1 MALTGIADQP
11 ATATPRRGL
20 LAVLERLASSRLF
33 AYGTL
38 LLLQL
43 KVVWG
48 IWLYRD
54 LSEGDTAN
62 YFAYAVGW
70 HNNFQ
75 VPIHWSPLYTS
86 FYGTLINLSSDA
98 YFVTTL
104 HRLIIVFVA
113 AILVLALM
121 RRLIPHT
128 AAWLI
133 AAWWVVIP
141 NTFDTI
147 FEVHLFAVIPP
158 LLAYLVVL
166 YKPTIWTRGAALGIF
181 VVSAFLNRNEF
192 FIAVGMWALLCF
204 GYEVYQARKRGAQ
217 PARTYLRA
225 YGLPILLAMMLVV
238 FFYWR
243 SSSQFPALADGI
255 SRKLTLNQ
263 CQVYAYNYQ
272 QRFSDWMKNPFL
284 YCQELMMRDFGVPE
298 PSTFEAIRR
307 NPRAMLDFFLWNV
320 RLIPAGIQMVL
331 FNATS
336 DSFSPDY
343 ISRIIESRWPLRL
356 SILALAVV
364 GIGGWLILKN
374 GWWELWIKSRI
385 WGWLALLCVMV
396 VMVFVMVT
404 QRPRPSYLFNL
415 FLFLTA
421 IIGLC
426 GAAIVDRV
434 IGMKRFALLFPFV
447 VAGLLIIVPPFY
459 NSGMRSRIYLQHYQR
474 LAPFDAQLAGRSTKV
489 LSTSSANMICY
500 YNQVRAC
507 QPIDYLTFIDNKPDD
522 MLLADWLADADIAYF
537 YVTEDIMAAPVVQ
550 EFLQNSSRDG
560 WDTLANVHT
569 ETENWRLL
577 ERR

>member
-1 MALTGIADQP
+1 MAFTGTADQP
-11 ATATPRRGL
+11 ATDNPQTGL
-20 LAVLERLASSRLF
+20 LAILERLASSSLF

-54 LSEGDTAN
+54 LSNGDTAN
-62 YFAYAVGW
+62 YFAYAVVW

-113 AILVLALM
+113 AVLVLALM

-128 AAWLI
+128 AAWLV

-147 FEVHLFAVIPP
+147 FEVHLFAIIPP

-204 GYEVYQARKRGAQ
+204 GYEIYQARRNRAQ
-217 PARTYLRA
+217 TARIYLRA
-225 YGLPILLAMMLVV
+225 YGLPVLLAMMLVV

-284 YCQELMMRDFGVPE
+284 YCQELMLRDFGVPE
-298 PSTFEAIRR
+298 PSTIEAIRR

-336 DSFSPDY
+336 DNVSPDY

-356 SILALAVV
+356 SILTLAVV
-364 GIGGWLILKN
+364 GIGAWLIRKN
-374 GWWELWIKSRI
+374 GWWGIWIKPRI

-434 IGMKRFALLFPFV
+434 IGLKRFALLFPFIA
-447 VAGLLIIVPPFY
+447 AGLLIIVPPFY
-459 NSGMRSRIYLQHYQR
+459 NSRTSERIYLRHYQR
-474 LAPFDAQLAGRSTKV
+474 LAPFDAQLAGWSTKV

-507 QPIDYLTFIDNKPDD
+507 QPIDYVTFIENKPAD
-522 MLLADWLADADIAYF
+522 MLVADWLVHEDIAYF
-537 YVTEDIMAAPVVQ
+537 YVPEDIITAPALQ
-550 EFLQNSSRDG
+550 EFLQNSEREG
-560 WDTLANVHT
+560 WNTLASIQSD
-569 ETENWRLL
+569 TENWLL
-577 ERR
+577 LQRS